1 MRRTALAFA
10 PVALALPFP
19 LRCPSCRAVPC
30 AVPPLPLLTRCGP
43 FACQGVT
50 LCTDVFIWHNCL
62 QRRPSCCSTSSRTT
76 SSRSYSPQ
84 GLRHAEYIQ
93 SELLATRSS
102 ARRVHPGAARHRV
115 IGTQSTS
122 SRNGAAYLLRT
133 DTRQKLTF
141 ARSSS
146 SRSTQLYIRRL
157 LLLPR
162 RRATQYRPRGHH
174 GPLQVFRHRG
184 GR

>member
-62 QRRPSCCSTSSRTT
+62 QRRPSCCSTSSRAT

-84 GLRHAEYIQ
+84 GHRHAEYIQ

-102 ARRVHPGAARHRV
+102 ARRVHPVGATRHKV

-122 SRNGAAYLLRT
+122 RSCSPQGHRHAEYIQSELLATRSSARRVHPVGMELRT
-133 DTRQKLTF
+133 CCAPTRG
-141 ARSSS
+141 RSSHLREARRVVAHS
-146 SRSTQLYIRRL
+146 YI
-157 LLLPR
+157 
-162 RRATQYRPRGHH
+162 
-174 GPLQVFRHRG
+174 
-184 GR
+184 